1 MKNEDENWNTKGEKE
16 VIIERQ
22 KASETAAFAVYIGH
36 FFERRLVSARK
47 RIGYVR

>member
-1 MKNEDENWNTKGEKE
+1 VKNGDENWNTKGEKE

-22 KASETAAFAVYIGH
+22 KVAETAAFAAYIGH
-36 FFERRLVSARK
+36 CFGRRLVSDRK